1 MLNFS
6 TKWKKN
12 RLTLF
17 VSGCLLLVAACG
29 SKTAGTHTAA
39 ANTTGGEQP
48 HAAHLLEPDDSL
60 KYCDPDSLDK
70 RFVDGAERW
79 FYKDTLMNGAYK
91 SPYFED
97 TELYHS
103 VTTYR
108 QGVRNDTVRHYHATH
123 KWLVAEVVK
132 PDSIHKIYQGYYS
145 NGNPRIRYETTRG
158 RLDGIRQRWF
168 FDGKPDKLEHFK
180 DGVPEGE
187 EKNWYPNGY
196 LASVYR
202 YAGGKQVGPNKSW
215 YYSKSKD
222 DMYYHL
228 GATEAPDRQAIE
240 YDLGR
245 GYRLEEFYK
254 AADGGEWLLSKRSFS
269 ERDKEVCSFEKS
281 GCDSV
286 RRDTVSDGARLEV
299 RDYRD
304 GRLQSL
310 ENYPLGFGNGP
321 LVATETY
328 GEAGQLVEKHFYD
341 DELERLEPVRVYAQA
356 GAVVTDIGFDEYER
370 LVKDSCNVY
379 LAPESPQWAQKG
391 SGATLQCRGKSI
403 ELVGSSD
410 AGSDS
415 EVYCQWSYN
424 GYNARSGLH
433 FFGFE
438 GFEVWGYFVADE
450 ANGQVTAYEAAGMPV
465 FCGRSDLFFVED
477 ANPHVGSCA
486 AYIYRQLPGGRLAR
500 VAMLDRGGVNFYSL
514 DLENFIWVGE
524 RTMVATKIGPERRDD
539 RYYSEDDRLANEGR
553 EPYVRIEILPEALQN
568 MELLPFS
575 DEVSFSL

>member
-1 MLNFS
+1 M
-6 TKWKKN
+6 
-12 RLTLF
+12 
-17 VSGCLLLVAACG
+17 
-29 SKTAGTHTAA
+29 
-39 ANTTGGEQP
+39 
-48 HAAHLLEPDDSL
+48 
-60 KYCDPDSLDK
+60 
-70 RFVDGAERW
+70 
-79 FYKDTLMNGAYK
+79 
-91 SPYFED
+91 
-97 TELYHS
+97 
-103 VTTYR
+103 
-108 QGVRNDTVRHYHATH
+108 
-123 KWLVAEVVK
+123 
-132 PDSIHKIYQGYYS
+132 
-145 NGNPRIRYETTRG
+145 
-158 RLDGIRQRWF
+158 
-168 FDGKPDKLEHFK
+168 
-180 DGVPEGE
+180 
-187 EKNWYPNGY
+187 
-196 LASVYR
+196 
-202 YAGGKQVGPNKSW
+202 
-215 YYSKSKD
+215 
-222 DMYYHL
+222 
-228 GATEAPDRQAIE
+228 
-240 YDLGR
+240 
-245 GYRLEEFYK
+245 
-254 AADGGEWLLSKRSFS
+254 
-269 ERDKEVCSFEKS
+269 CSFEKS